1 MKNKLYNIFVLILIA
16 AAFNFSHGAEGTQ
29 PHSGLVVK
37 RNHEIIL
44 NIGKTKERHAPFS
57 TFKVPLA
64 LMGFDAKILES
75 KDSPKWAFREEY
87 EKNFQSWYTREK
99 GLEYHW
105 CEDHT
110 PLTFMKNSVVWYSH
124 LITQKLGKEKFED
137 YVSRLN
143 YGNGNVSGTPGKD
156 DGLFNSWL
164 GTSLEI
170 SPIEQVEFL
179 EKLLA
184 NELPFSKDA
193 MEKTR
198 EIMDRDEAWDGW
210 KLYGKTG
217 GGSGGNGWF
226 IGWIEKDG
234 ERLVF
239 AQYLDKADPGLDLTG
254 LPVHKSVGLTAKE
267 IIKRDVLKYLGVS
280 GEK

>member
-1 MKNKLYNIFVLILIA
+1 MKKKLYNTFVYILIA
-16 AAFNFSHGAEGTQ
+16 AAFNITYAVEGKQ
-29 PHSGLVVK
+29 PHSGLIVK

-105 CEDHT
+105 CQDHT
-110 PLTFMKNSVVWYSH
+110 PLTFMKNSVVWFSH
-124 LITQKLGKEKFED
+124 LITQKLGKEKFEE

-143 YGNGNVSGTPGKD
+143 YGNGNVSGTPGMD

-170 SPIEQVEFL
+170 SPLEQVELL

-184 NELPFSKDA
+184 NDLPFSKDA

-198 EIMDRDEAWDGW
+198 EIMDRDEVWDGW

-234 ERLVF
+234 QRLVF

-267 IIKRDVLKYLGVS
+267 MIKRDVLKYLGES
-280 GEK
+280 GDK